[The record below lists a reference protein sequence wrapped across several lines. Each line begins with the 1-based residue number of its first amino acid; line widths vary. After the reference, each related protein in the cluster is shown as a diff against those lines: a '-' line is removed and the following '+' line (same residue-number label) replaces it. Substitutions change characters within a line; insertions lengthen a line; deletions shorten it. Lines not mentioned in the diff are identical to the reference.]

1 MNVALEYSRSPGRYL
16 AGRVVTGTR
25 LGSKASGTV
34 AANLAPLRL
43 VERKTGP
50 DLPGPGWTRVKPL
63 LSGICGSDLSLL
75 TGRNSPYL
83 APLVSFPFVPGHEV
97 VGETLDELDGLPKGS
112 RVVLDSVLGCEPR
125 GLEPCRWCA
134 GGQHSRCGNIMSG
147 HLAPGIQTGYCAD
160 TGGGWSRQLVAH
172 RSQLH
177 AVPDGLSDERAVLV
191 EPLACAIHA
200 VRRADVEAGASVLVI
215 GAGTVGLLT
224 VLALRAFT
232 KAGPIFVIARYPRQ
246 RERARELGA
255 TDVIESER
263 ALRALRR
270 KTGGFVVKPERGEDF
285 LLGGADVAFD
295 CTSGSGLTTAT
306 RAVRAGGT
314 VVMAGMPNA
323 GVDLTPVWFRELTI
337 VGGYASGGT
346 DFPDALSLAQDAPLA
361 GYVDAV
367 YPLRRWSEA
376 VQHATS
382 AGQLGSMKVAFNP
395 SVD

>member
-1 MNVALEYSRSPGRYL
+1 MNTALEYHRSPGRYF
-16 AGRVVTGTR
+16 AGRVVTGTK
-25 LGSKASGTV
+25 LGGRAAGTV

-43 VERKTGP
+43 ADRKAP
-50 DLPGPGWTRVKPL
+50 PLPGPGWTRVRTR

-83 APLVSFPFVPGHEV
+83 SPLVSFPFVPGHEV
-97 VGETLDELDGLPKGS
+97 VGETLDALDDLPAGT
-112 RVVLDSVLGCEPR
+112 RIVIDPVLGCAPR
-125 GLEPCRWCA
+125 GMPECRWCA
-134 GGQHSRCGNIMSG
+134 AGQHSRCDNITTGGLS
-147 HLAPGIQTGYCAD
+147 AGIQTGFCTD

-177 AVPDGLSDERAVLV
+177 VVPDDLDDARAVLV

-200 VRRADVEAGASVLVI
+200 VRRANVPPEATVLVV
-215 GAGTVGLLT
+215 GVGTVGLLT
-224 VLALRAFT
+224 VLALREFT
-232 KAGPIFVIARYPRQ
+232 EAGPIVVIGRYARQ

-255 TDVIESER
+255 TEVIESER
-263 ALRALRR
+263 AMRALRR
-270 KTGGFVVKPERGEDF
+270 KTGGFVVKPERGEEF

-295 CTSGSGLTTAT
+295 CTSGSGMTLAT

-323 GVDLTPVWFRELTI
+323 GADLTPVWFRELTV
-337 VGGYASGGT
+337 VGGYASGGG
-346 DFPDALSLAQDAPLA
+346 DFPDAMGLAGSAPLG

-367 YPLRRWSEA
+367 YPLHRWAEA

-382 AGQLGSMKVAFNP
+382 AGSLGSTKVVFDP
-395 SVD
+395 RLDR